1 MPEAFLGELSQTK
14 FFDLIKPLLV
24 GRKTGI
30 ITIKGNENGEIFL
43 EMGNIVH
50 AKTAHSFGEEAFL
63 NIMSW
68 QIGKTTFDPDVPP
81 REKTIF
87 IPTENL
93 LLNWSYKKQEW
104 EKIRNLVPSPNAIFH
119 ISLQSH
125 SEDKNIKGDE
135 WNVLALADGTRTVL
149 EIARMLGWD
158 EFNTSKVICQ
168 LVQSGLLE
176 KGEKKGA
183 PSKKY
188 IDKGFFQMVE
198 NELKKIMGPV
208 ASFIIDDQLIAFGG
222 AKDSFP
228 QDQALSFVEALSE
241 DIPNEQKKKEFK
253 RAMMEFLNPEKK
265 MAESPRLPGIE
276 FKL

>member
-1 MPEAFLGELSQTK
+1 MPETFLGELSQTK

-30 ITIKGNENGEIFL
+30 LTIKGNENGEIFL

-50 AKTAHSFGEEAFL
+50 ARTVRSFGEEAFL

-68 QIGKTTFDPDVPP
+68 QTGKATFDPDVPP

-119 ISLQSH
+119 ISLQSN
-125 SEDKNIKGDE
+125 SEDKNIKGDQ
-135 WNVLALADGTRTVL
+135 WNVLALANGTRTVL
-149 EIARMLGWD
+149 EIARTLGWD
-158 EFNTSKVICQ
+158 EFKTSKVIYQ
-168 LVQSGLLE
+168 LIQEELLE
-176 KGEKKGA
+176 KGGEKGA
-183 PSKKY
+183 QSKKFLEG
-188 IDKGFFQMVE
+188 DFFQRVE
-198 NELKKIMGPV
+198 NELRKILGPV
-208 ASFIIDDQLIAFGG
+208 APFIIEDQLIAFGE

-228 QDQALSFVEALSE
+228 QDQALSFVEALVE
-241 DIPNEQKKKEFK
+241 DIPNEPKRKDFK
-253 RAMMEFLNPEKK
+253 RAMMEFLSLEK
-265 MAESPRLPGIE
+265 
-276 FKL
+276 

>member
-1 MPEAFLGELSQTK
+1 MPQTFLGELSQTK

-30 ITIKGNENGEIFL
+30 LTIKGNENGEIFL

-50 AKTAHSFGEEAFL
+50 AKTARSFGEEAFS

-68 QIGKTTFDPDVPP
+68 QTGKTTFEPDVPP

-104 EKIRNLVPSPNAIFH
+104 EKIRKWVPSPNAIFR
-119 ISLQSH
+119 ISLQNG
-125 SEDKNIKGDE
+125 SEDKNIKGDQ
-135 WNVLALADGTRTVL
+135 WNVLALANGTRTVL
-149 EIARMLGWD
+149 EIARMLGSD
-158 EFNTSKVICQ
+158 EFKTSKVICQ
-168 LVQSGLLE
+168 LVQAGLLE
-176 KGEKKGA
+176 KGEERGA

-188 IDKGFFQMVE
+188 IGGDFFQMAE

-208 ASFIIDDQLIAFGG
+208 APFIIDDQLIEFGET
-222 AKDSFP
+222 KNSFP
-228 QDQALSFVEALSE
+228 QDRALSFVEALSE
-241 DIPNEQKKKEFK
+241 DIPNDKKKKEFK
-253 RAMMEFLNPEKK
+253 RAM
-265 MAESPRLPGIE
+265 IE
-276 FKL
+276 FFSLEK

>member
-1 MPEAFLGELSQTK
+1 MSETFLGELSQTK

-30 ITIKGNENGEIFL
+30 LMVKGNENGEIFI

-50 AKTAHSFGEEAFL
+50 AKTPHSFGEEAFI

-68 QIGKTTFDPDVPP
+68 QTGKTTFDPDVSP

-104 EKIRNLVPSPNAIFH
+104 EKIRKWVPSPNAIFR
-119 ISLQSH
+119 ISLQSR
-125 SEDKNIKGDE
+125 SEDMNIKGDQ
-135 WNVLALADGTRTVL
+135 WNVLALANGTKAVL

-158 EFNTSKVICQ
+158 EFKTSKVICQ
-168 LVQSGLLE
+168 LVQAGLLE
-176 KGEKKGA
+176 KGEEKGT

-188 IDKGFFQMVE
+188 IDKDFFRMVE
-198 NELKKIMGPV
+198 NELKKVMGPV
-208 ASFIIDDQLIAFGG
+208 APFIIDDQLIEFGETKDAF
-222 AKDSFP
+222 P
-228 QDQALSFVEALSE
+228 EDQALSFVEVLGEA
-241 DIPNEQKKKEFK
+241 IPNEAKRKEFK
-253 RAMMEFLNPEKK
+253 RTMMEFL
-265 MAESPRLPGIE
+265 SL
-276 FKL
+276 

>member
-1 MPEAFLGELSQTK
+1 MPETFLGELSQTK

-30 ITIKGNENGEIFL
+30 LTIKGNENGEIFL

-50 AKTAHSFGEEAFL
+50 AKTVHSFGEEAFI

-68 QIGKTTFDPDVPP
+68 QAGKTTFDPDVPP

-93 LLNWSYKKQEW
+93 LLHWSYKKQEW
-104 EKIRNLVPSPNAIFH
+104 EKIRNLVPSPNAIFR
-119 ISLQSH
+119 ISLQSN
-125 SEDKNIKGDE
+125 SEDKTIKGDQ
-135 WNVLALADGTRTVL
+135 WNVLALTNGTRTVL
-149 EIARMLGWD
+149 EIARTLGWD
-158 EFNTSKVICQ
+158 EFKTSKVIYQ
-168 LVQSGLLE
+168 LIQAGLLE
-176 KGEKKGA
+176 KGEERGA

-188 IDKGFFQMVE
+188 IGKDFFQMVE

-208 ASFIIDDQLIAFGG
+208 ASFIIEDQLIEFGE
-222 AKDSFP
+222 AKDFFP

-241 DIPNEQKKKEFK
+241 DIPNEMKRKEFK
-253 RAMMEFLNPEKK
+253 RAMMEFLSLEK
-265 MAESPRLPGIE
+265 
-276 FKL
+276 